1 MIMIYL
7 CVNWHKST
15 GTKVDQSISFNA
27 VSEAAD
33 ILTVPSVKIR
43 TGFLAGLA
51 VPPIE
56 LDRRS
61 SWPLR

>member
-1 MIMIYL
+1 
-7 CVNWHKST
+7 
-15 GTKVDQSISFNA
+15 
-27 VSEAAD
+27 
-33 ILTVPSVKIR
+33 LTVPSVKIR